1 MRYYPLLNRLLWM
14 ATVGGTATLT
24 YAALTWSLAV
34 LTALPA
40 AFASLASYAV
50 AAVLSYFGHRGLTF
64 RSRRSHREAV
74 WPFIGVSLFGYATAF
89 AIPGLFTGAMGA
101 RIEISILLTCTA
113 VPALNYVAMSQ
124 LVFREPDKAQ
134 G

>member
-50 AAVLSYFGHRGLTF
+50 AAVLSYFGHRRLTF

-74 WPFIGVSLFGYATAF
+74 CALHRRFTFRIRDGLRD
-89 AIPGLFTGAMGA
+89 PGPLHRRDGSTDRNFDSPDLHRRAGAELRRHEPA
-101 RIEISILLTCTA
+101 RFPRA
-113 VPALNYVAMSQ
+113 
-124 LVFREPDKAQ
+124 R
-134 G
+134 